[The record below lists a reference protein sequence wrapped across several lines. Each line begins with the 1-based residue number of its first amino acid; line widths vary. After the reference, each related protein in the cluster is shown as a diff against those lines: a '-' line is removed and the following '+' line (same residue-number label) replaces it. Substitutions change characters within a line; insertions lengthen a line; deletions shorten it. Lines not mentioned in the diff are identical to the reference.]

1 MPDSPFSK
9 LPSNRNREHWMK
21 IHEESRAKLIKE
33 QRESSTLRNLNR
45 DEKLVK
51 TGKREQI
58 GREAK
63 RELRGELE
71 FHEAAERETASKA
84 DLAASRG
91 AVRDVQLGKS
101 KLQQPANPRLD
112 EMRARQ
118 TASPK
123 QVAVMRDKSRVA
135 TQRNQFPN
143 LDRR

>member
-1 MPDSPFSK
+1 MPESPFAQLS
-9 LPSNRNREHWMK
+9 SNRNRAYWAK
-21 IHEESRAKLIKE
+21 VHEESRAKLLKT

-71 FHEAAERETASKA
+71 FHEAKERATASPA
-84 DLAASRG
+84 ELEATRG
-91 AVRDVQLGKS
+91 AVREVQLGKS
-101 KLQQPANPRLD
+101 KIQPPTNPRME
-112 EMRARQ
+112 EMKTRS

-123 QVAVMRDKSRVA
+123 QLAEMRDKTRVT
-135 TQRNQFPN
+135 TQRHQFPN